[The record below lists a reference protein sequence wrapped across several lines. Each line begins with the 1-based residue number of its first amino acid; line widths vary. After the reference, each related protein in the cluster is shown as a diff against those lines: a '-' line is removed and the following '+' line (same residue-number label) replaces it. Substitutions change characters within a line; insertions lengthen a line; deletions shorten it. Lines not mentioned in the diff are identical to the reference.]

1 MADLSFDSL
10 IEEYLVYCHIRQ
22 LRQKTMNSYEQTLR
36 LFQRWCYNELGIMTV
51 DAVSESVIQRPR
63 RAGICVQQNKNL
75 INNKSGGAMPPLLL
89 LKLSVQEP
97 NFNSHCQS

>member
-36 LFQRWCYNELGIMTV
+36 LFQRWCYNELGITMV
-51 DAVSESVIQRPR
+51 DAVSESVIRHY
-63 RAGICVQQNKNL
+63 ITS
-75 INNKSGGAMPPLLL
+75 I
-89 LKLSVQEP
+89 QERGTYIP
-97 NFNSHCQS
+97 SAVCWDIPA

>member
-51 DAVSESVIQRPR
+51 DAV
-63 RAGICVQQNKNL
+63 
-75 INNKSGGAMPPLLL
+75 
-89 LKLSVQEP
+89 
-97 NFNSHCQS
+97 